1 MSDLVE
7 FLLARIA
14 EDEAVA
20 RAAAERQGEH
30 WFDEEGIVSSD
41 AEPVNPPGSLLHIY
55 APEGRWNLWDCEG
68 AASLGVTS
76 EVSAH
81 MARHDPARVLA
92 ECAAK
97 RRIIA
102 LHEREDRGDGWG
114 SPPYWC
120 CTECGGRTVHP
131 NLGWIPTSTAW
142 PCRTLRLLTL
152 PYADHPDY
160 REEWGL

>member
-1 MSDLVE
+1 MSDLVG

-102 LHEREDRGDGWG
+102 LHDQWHECTFGRGLEAAGAVQQDEAC
-114 SPPYWC
+114 P
-120 CTECGGRTVHP
+120 
-131 NLGWIPTSTAW
+131 
-142 PCRTLRLLTL
+142 TLRLLAL